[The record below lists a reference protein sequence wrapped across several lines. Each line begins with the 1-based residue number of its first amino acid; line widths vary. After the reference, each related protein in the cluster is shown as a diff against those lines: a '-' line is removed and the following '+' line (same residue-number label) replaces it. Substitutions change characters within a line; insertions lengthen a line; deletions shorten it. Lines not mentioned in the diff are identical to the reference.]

1 MQKGKHRA
9 MSAWENSRYFMTP
22 PLVSP
27 REITS
32 EKRLQ
37 KCFTTQIWVVILIG
51 RTATEICF
59 SQSEALPDLSSVWDY
74 CNRFS
79 DGISRG
85 NQSGGIPTCLLFV
98 QARAVHV
105 ISLLSLKIFHLHFF
119 AWLRNYLSFYVF
131 FLLSIVRKQ
140 LKHAVCRIDSAM
152 QQSGSLNQPTPR
164 FVVDTLK
171 LNVR

>member
-85 NQSGGIPTCLLFV
+85 NQSGGVPTCRLFV

-105 ISLLSLKIFHLHFF
+105 ISLLSFKIFHLHFF

-131 FLLSIVRKQ
+131 FF
-140 LKHAVCRIDSAM
+140 AIDSEETVKTC
-152 QQSGSLNQPTPR
+152 SLPNWQCDAAEWFTKSAAT
-164 FVVDTLK
+164 TLCSWYAQAQC
-171 LNVR
+171 

>member
-1 MQKGKHRA
+1 MQKGERRA
-9 MSAWENSRYFMTP
+9 MSAWENSRHFETP

-27 REITS
+27 HEITS

-51 RTATEICF
+51 RSATEIWF
-59 SQSEALPDLSSVWDY
+59 SQSEALPDLSSEWDY

-85 NQSGGIPTCLLFV
+85 NQSGGVPKCRLFV

-131 FLLSIVRKQ
+131 FFVIDRKQ
-140 LKHAVCRIDSAM
+140 LKLAVCRIVCAM
-152 QQSGSLNQPTPR
+152 QQSGSLNQPPPR
-164 FVVDTLK
+164 FVIDTLK

>member
-1 MQKGKHRA
+1 MQKGEHGA
-9 MSAWENSRYFMTP
+9 MSAWENSRNFATP

-37 KCFTTQIWVVILIG
+37 KCVTTQIWVVILIG
-51 RTATEICF
+51 WTETETCF

-85 NQSGGIPTCLLFV
+85 NQSGGVPKCRLFV

-105 ISLLSLKIFHLHFF
+105 ISLLSFKIFHLHFL
-119 AWLRNYLSFYVF
+119 AWLRIYLSFYVF
-131 FLLSIVRKQ
+131 FFGIVSRKQ
-140 LKHAVCRIDSAM
+140 LKLAVWRVDTAM
-152 QQSGSLNQPTPR
+152 QQSGSLNQLLQR
-164 FVVDTLK
+164 FVADTLT
-171 LNVR
+171 LDVR